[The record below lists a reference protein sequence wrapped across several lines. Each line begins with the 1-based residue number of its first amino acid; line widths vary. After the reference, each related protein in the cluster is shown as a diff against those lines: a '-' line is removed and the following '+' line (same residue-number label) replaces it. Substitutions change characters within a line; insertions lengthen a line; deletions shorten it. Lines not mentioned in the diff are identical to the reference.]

1 MDPTKTS
8 SLGAIAAEDDG
19 RKKSTSTPVGIDDT

>member
-8 SLGAIAAEDDG
+8 SLGAIAAEDEA